1 MLISLIIEQVNLLHR
16 SFNQF
21 KMEVKRRYNNVSCS
35 FLFLSATGDKRLINI
50 LWALTP
56 CHFVE

>member
-21 KMEVKRRYNNVSCS
+21 KMEVKRRYNNEFPVLFS
-35 FLFLSATGDKRLINI
+35 F
-50 LWALTP
+50 
-56 CHFVE
+56 